1 MLEPSYL
8 KLSKNGELDN
18 RIDELYRIL
27 ESCELCPRKCRVN
40 RLENEIGICRSGKE
54 LMVSSY
60 GPHYGEESPL
70 VGRGGSGTIFL
81 TNCNL
86 LCVYC
91 QNFDISHLGVGQ
103 VRTESQVADFMLRLQ
118 RRGCHNI
125 NFVTPTHYTPQLIKA
140 TKIAMEIGL
149 RLPIVWN
156 CGGYENVRI
165 IELLDGI
172 VDIYMP
178 DMKYSEIEPAK
189 KFSNAP
195 DYFPRVKE
203 VVKEMHRQVGD
214 LKIDD
219 RGIAQR
225 GLLIR
230 HLVLPNDLSGSEK
243 VLEFIAEEIST
254 NSYVNVMSQYRPAG
268 KARQYVELSR
278 YPTREEFNNAIN
290 IARNLGLTRGIQP
303 KHLFRLF

>member
-18 RIDELYRIL
+18 RIDVLYRIL

-189 KFSNAP
+189 RFSNAP

-214 LKIDD
+214 LNIDD

-278 YPTREEFNNAIN
+278 YPTREECNNAIN
-290 IARNLGLTRGIQP
+290 IARNLGLTRGIQA

>member
-1 MLEPSYL
+1 
-8 KLSKNGELDN
+8 
-18 RIDELYRIL
+18 
-27 ESCELCPRKCRVN
+27 
-40 RLENEIGICRSGKE
+40 
-54 LMVSSY
+54 
-60 GPHYGEESPL
+60 
-70 VGRGGSGTIFL
+70 
-81 TNCNL
+81 
-86 LCVYC
+86 
-91 QNFDISHLGVGQ
+91 
-103 VRTESQVADFMLRLQ
+103 
-118 RRGCHNI
+118 
-125 NFVTPTHYTPQLIKA
+125 
-140 TKIAMEIGL
+140 
-149 RLPIVWN
+149 
-156 CGGYENVRI
+156 
-165 IELLDGI
+165 
-172 VDIYMP
+172 
-178 DMKYSEIEPAK
+178 MKYSEIEPAK

-254 NSYVNVMSQYRPAG
+254 NSYVNVMSQYKPAG

-278 YPTREEFNNAIN
+278 NPTREEFNNVIN
-290 IARNLGLTRGIQP
+290 IARNLGLTRGIQA

>member
-1 MLEPSYL
+1 MFEPSYI
-8 KLSKNGELDN
+8 KLYESGELDE
-18 RIDELYRIL
+18 RIERLYKIL

-40 RLENEIGICRSGKE
+40 RLENEIGVCRSGKE

-60 GPHYGEESPL
+60 GPHYGQESPL

-125 NFVTPTHYTPQLIKA
+125 NFVTPTHYTSQLIKA

-165 IELLDGI
+165 IKLLDGI

-214 LKIDD
+214 LNIDD
-219 RGIAQR
+219 RGIAKR

-290 IARNLGLTRGIQP
+290 IARNLGLNRGIQA